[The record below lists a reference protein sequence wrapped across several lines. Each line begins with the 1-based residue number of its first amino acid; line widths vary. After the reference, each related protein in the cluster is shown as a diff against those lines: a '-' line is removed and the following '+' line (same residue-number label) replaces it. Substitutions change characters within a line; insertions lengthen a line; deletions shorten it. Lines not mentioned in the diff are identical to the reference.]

1 MVSSSSLK
9 LINPISYNSLQ
20 LVPSFSCSP
29 PSPSLE
35 YCSVKPIGDYV
46 IIDSNDDI
54 DLVDIENNRLEG
66 RVTEFYTSLGKHKW
80 FDSLTDPYWL
90 CLEDMPK
97 KVM

>member
-1 MVSSSSLK
+1 
-9 LINPISYNSLQ
+9 
-20 LVPSFSCSP
+20 
-29 PSPSLE
+29 
-35 YCSVKPIGDYV
+35 V